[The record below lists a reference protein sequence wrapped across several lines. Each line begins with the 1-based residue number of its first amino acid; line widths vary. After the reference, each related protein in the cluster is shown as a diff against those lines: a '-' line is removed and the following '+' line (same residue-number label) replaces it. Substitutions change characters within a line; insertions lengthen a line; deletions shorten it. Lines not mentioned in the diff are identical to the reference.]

1 MLLHPLGT
9 NEEEAKNLFL
19 KDCQRIGFK
28 SEKEYVVC
36 FVCFFFFVFFD
47 FIFLIFHNNLFTS

>member
-36 FVCFFFFVFFD
+36 FVCFFFVFFD

>member
-28 SEKEYVVC
+28 SEKEYV
-36 FVCFFFFVFFD
+36 CFFLFVFFY